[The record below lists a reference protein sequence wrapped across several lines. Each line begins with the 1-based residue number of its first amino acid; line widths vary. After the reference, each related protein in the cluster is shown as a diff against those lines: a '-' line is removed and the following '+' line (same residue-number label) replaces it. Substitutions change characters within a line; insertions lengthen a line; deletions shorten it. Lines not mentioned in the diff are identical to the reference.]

1 MVHLGL
7 RLPSATTVR
16 PQFARM
22 CDFRHAVVRNRL
34 HDNGPMTD
42 DAMTQARELFLT
54 EENEHGCAE
63 TTYIVLKRA
72 FDLPDSD
79 DSSAAM
85 ALNGGVAYGG
95 GVCGAIS
102 GAALAVGQL
111 AGRSIPDHSEAKTAA
126 RELVMELMDRFEAEF
141 GSTTCRGLLG
151 LDLRKPGEH
160 DRFIES
166 GIWQTSCMAQIEF
179 AVQHFAELDSAS
191 DWSVGS
197 TAQDRRAG
205 EDDSPAEIS

>member
-1 MVHLGL
+1 MSPDHFDHNGRV
-7 RLPSATTVR
+7 T
-16 PQFARM
+16 
-22 CDFRHAVVRNRL
+22 
-34 HDNGPMTD
+34 DNPI
-42 DAMTQARELFLT
+42 TQARDLFLT
-54 EENEHGCAE
+54 EDNQHGCAE

-72 FDLPDSD
+72 FELPDAD
-79 DSSAAM
+79 DSSPAM

-111 AGRSIPDHSEAKTAA
+111 AGRRIQDHSEAKTAA
-126 RELVMELMDRFEAEF
+126 RELVMDLMDRFEAEF

-166 GIWQTSCMAQIEF
+166 GVWQTSCMAQIEF
-179 AVQHFAELDSAS
+179 AVQHFAELEVDA
-191 DWSVGS
+191 DGPP
-197 TAQDRRAG
+197 
-205 EDDSPAEIS
+205 DDAP

>member
-1 MVHLGL
+1 MW
-7 RLPSATTVR
+7 
-16 PQFARM
+16 
-22 CDFRHAVVRNRL
+22 DFRHAAPDYRFD
-34 HDNGPMTD
+34 HNGPMTD
-42 DAMTQARELFLT
+42 DVISQARDLFLT
-54 EENEHGCAE
+54 EENEFGCAE

-72 FDLPDSD
+72 FDLPDAD

-111 AGRSIPDHSEAKTAA
+111 AGRGIADHNEAKAAA
-126 RELVMELMDRFEAEF
+126 RELVMDLMDRFEAEF

-166 GIWQTSCMAQIEF
+166 GIWQTTCMAQIEF
-179 AVQHFAELDSAS
+179 AVQHLAELDSAS
-191 DWSVGS
+191 DWGDL
-197 TAQDRRAG
+197 AAPQAPWADREG
-205 EDDSPAEIS
+205 LPSDTN

>member
-1 MVHLGL
+1 MWDLW
-7 RLPSATTVR
+7 
-16 PQFARM
+16 
-22 CDFRHAVVRNRL
+22 HAAAWDCFD
-34 HDNGPMTD
+34 HNGRVTD
-42 DAMTQARELFLT
+42 DAITRARDLFLT
-54 EENEHGCAE
+54 EDNEHGCAE

-72 FDLPDSD
+72 FELPDAD

-111 AGRSIPDHSEAKTAA
+111 AGWQIQDHSEAKTAA
-126 RELVMELMDRFEAEF
+126 RELVIDLMDRFEAEF

-166 GIWQTSCMAQIEF
+166 GVWQTSCMAQIEF
-179 AVQHFAELDSAS
+179 AVQHLAELELELDSERG
-191 DWSVGS
+191 VGLE
-197 TAQDRRAG
+197 AQNHHGDPG
-205 EDDSPAEIS
+205 DSSADSS